1 MNFEFTPYVRHA
13 SKNSCFTGGKYV
25 VSLDCRLI
33 YVSSGNGVFIASDQK
48 YKLTP
53 GTLIYCQYGVPWRLS
68 SDEDMQFYT
77 VNFDFDFQF
86 SEIPVMSPVLA
97 EDYDPEKALKCSD
110 SDLADFFSGVL
121 YLKNAQWAEIDLR
134 IIYNENLKKG
144 SGYAQIQSSHLKIT
158 LINIYRHSNK
168 KSLFVPICKK
178 VESLIHSHL
187 KVMKFMNLHPAAAG
201 AYFLHIK
208 EHL

>member
-1 MNFEFTPYVRHA
+1 MFMPKVKYLPKKESGGGIVNFEFTPYVRHA
-13 SKNSCFTGGKYV
+13 SKKSCFTGGKYV

-86 SEIPVMSPVLA
+86 SEIPAKGTKVR
-97 EDYDPEKALKCSD
+97 
-110 SDLADFFSGVL
+110 
-121 YLKNAQWAEIDLR
+121 ID
-134 IIYNENLKKG
+134 I
-144 SGYAQIQSSHLKIT
+144 
-158 LINIYRHSNK
+158 
-168 KSLFVPICKK
+168 
-178 VESLIHSHL
+178 
-187 KVMKFMNLHPAAAG
+187 
-201 AYFLHIK
+201 
-208 EHL
+208 EHLI